1 MATMSVSDTSFET
14 DVLQSDLPVVV
25 DFWAEWCGPCK
36 QIAPALEEI
45 ASEFDGKLRVA
56 KLNIDDNPN
65 VPSRY
70 AIRGIPTPAPLPR
83 RRDRGAQG
91 GRGQQARHRG
101 LDRGRSLISAPPGPA
116 PRGRS
121 LSLAQPFSASTSPA
135 R

>member
-70 AIRGIPTPAPLPR
+70 AIRGIPTLLLF
-83 RRDRGAQG
+83 RDGEIVERKVGADSKRGIAG
-91 GRGQQARHRG
+91 WIEDA
-101 LDRGRSLISAPPGPA
+101 L
-116 PRGRS
+116 
-121 LSLAQPFSASTSPA
+121 
-135 R
+135 